1 MRSPSLHE
9 SSDESTGVAH
19 PKDARRKDR
28 PSSVRITVIVQNRY
42 RFDTPRVTGRQ
53 IRERVGLPAD
63 FALYRRAQGGNE
75 PIAEDAQL
83 ELHNGDHF
91 FARPSSNAS

>member
-1 MRSPSLHE
+1 MPSPSLHE
-9 SSDESTGVAH
+9 SSDENREVAH
-19 PKDARRKDR
+19 RNVTRREDR
-28 PSSVRITVIVQNRY
+28 PSSVGITVIVQTRY
-42 RFDTPRVTGRQ
+42 TFDTDRVTGMQ
-53 IRERVGLPAD
+53 IRETAGVPAE

-75 PIAEDAQL
+75 PIAEDAQI